1 LIFLPLVTEEELKP
15 AALARHR
22 GLDGLRGVAVI
33 LVIIFHSGLDW
44 LPGGFLGVSVFFTL
58 SGFLITSL
66 LINECENSGRINL
79 KAFWGRR
86 LRRLAPASLVVIAV
100 VIGLASWLSASIE
113 ASRIKGDAIS
123 AVLYFSNWR
132 FIYSGHSYGEL
143 FASPSPLQHLWSL
156 SIEEQLYVVVPV
168 IIAGLFAVGL
178 RRRGIG
184 MVLLVGVVG
193 STIATMLISGHE
205 HIYYG
210 THTRAAELLLGAA
223 LACLFGQ
230 RIEQLATKP
239 ARPWSTLYLLPLLG
253 VILLAKF
260 STVDSAWVYS
270 GALTLFGLL
279 SVVCLIAAIQ
289 GGPVRAILSWSVLV
303 RVGEVSYGLYLIHW
317 PVIVWLNTD
326 RLDVN
331 PTALFGAQVVVTVLL
346 TVLSYWLIEQ
356 PIRHRK
362 VLRSVPVALGAFV
375 ASVVAAVV
383 LASAVL
389 ASTSGRVD
397 TTPEIL
403 VTLAPNTTNVNE
415 VVTTTVADAMPT
427 RIDRTVP
434 LSILVIGD
442 STAEN
447 IATALAGA
455 SDGNLGVISGGVL
468 GCPLLKVAFVRDRKD
483 SQQDVAY
490 CPENEQLVRDHV
502 ADVDAV
508 VIVAGV
514 ANQWAFQYTDSDM
527 WIEPGSDQYKTDL
540 DQFLFNI
547 EDIVA
552 PYGLPVLVFETP
564 PVRDNPK
571 ILGDDISALVRWA
584 AVIDEW
590 DSNWHS
596 VKMVPYADALSDPN
610 SDEGKKERPDGVH
623 LAEDFGQELAR
634 VILIPRLRDKY
645 FDALDEMNQSG
656 CRTAEDG
663 LILLKCQIIS

>member
-1 LIFLPLVTEEELKP
+1 VTEEELKP

-100 VIGLASWLSASIE
+100 VIGLASWLSTSIE

-184 MVLLVGVVG
+184 VVLLVGVFG

-289 GGPVRAILSWSVLV
+289 GGPVRAVLSWSVLV

-403 VTLAPNTTNVNE
+403 VTLAPDTTNVNE
-415 VVTTTVADAMPT
+415 GVTTSVADVMPT

-434 LSILVIGD
+434 LNILVIGD

-514 ANQWAFQYTDSDM
+514 ANQWAFQYADSDV

-540 DQFLFNI
+540 DQLLSNI
-547 EDIVA
+547 EEIVA

-571 ILGDDISALVRWA
+571 ALGDDVAAIAEWA
-584 AVIDEW
+584 DVIKEW
-590 DSNWHS
+590 DMTWIS

-610 SDEGKKERPDGVH
+610 STEGKMERPDGWH
-623 LAEDFGQELAR
+623 LAKEFGRELAR
-634 VILIPRLRDKY
+634 IILIPRLRDKY
-645 FDALDEMNQSG
+645 FDALSDMQETG
-656 CRTAEDG
+656 CRTAGNG
-663 LILLKCQIIS
+663 LILSKCQIIS

>member
-1 LIFLPLVTEEELKP
+1 MTEEEFKP

-86 LRRLAPASLVVIAV
+86 LRRLAPSSIVVIAA
-100 VIGLASWLSASIE
+100 VIGLASWLSTSVE

-123 AVLYFSNWR
+123 AVLCFSNWR

-143 FASPSPLQHLWSL
+143 FAAPSPLQHLWSL

-239 ARPWSTLYLLPLLG
+239 SRPWSTLYLLPLLG

-326 RLDVN
+326 RLNMN
-331 PTALFGAQVVVTVLL
+331 PTALFGVQVVVTVLL

-356 PIRHRK
+356 PIRRRK
-362 VLRSVPVALGAFV
+362 VLLSVRW
-375 ASVVAAVV
+375 SVSTFVAAVV
-383 LASAVL
+383 GVLILASAILASASTQVDTASEVL
-389 ASTSGRVD
+389 A
-397 TTPEIL
+397 
-403 VTLAPNTTNVNE
+403 
-415 VVTTTVADAMPT
+415 TVAPPT
-427 RIDRTVP
+427 
-434 LSILVIGD
+434 S
-442 STAEN
+442 
-447 IATALAGA
+447 
-455 SDGNLGVISGGVL
+455 SGGVSGTPIQTDIGKL
-468 GCPLLKVAFVRDRKD
+468 IVVYQPDADPYYPSFSKRAGEQGEVVVRLIINETGVVEDARLLQ
-483 SQQDVAY
+483 SSSY
-490 CPENEQLVRDHV
+490 
-502 ADVDAV
+502 
-508 VIVAGV
+508 
-514 ANQWAFQYTDSDM
+514 
-527 WIEPGSDQYKTDL
+527 
-540 DQFLFNI
+540 
-547 EDIVA
+547 
-552 PYGLPVLVFETP
+552 
-564 PVRDNPK
+564 
-571 ILGDDISALVRWA
+571 
-584 AVIDEW
+584 
-590 DSNWHS
+590 
-596 VKMVPYADALSDPN
+596 
-610 SDEGKKERPDGVH
+610 
-623 LAEDFGQELAR
+623 
-634 VILIPRLRDKY
+634 PRLDNAAMEIGKRYRFKPY
-645 FDALDEMNQSG
+645 
-656 CRTAEDG
+656 
-663 LILLKCQIIS
+663 LINGSPTKISTNLLIKFNLKSP

>member
-1 LIFLPLVTEEELKP
+1 MTEEELKP

-100 VIGLASWLSASIE
+100 VIGLASWLSTSIE

-184 MVLLVGVVG
+184 VVLLVGVFG

-253 VILLAKF
+253 VVLLAKF

-403 VTLAPNTTNVNE
+403 VTLAPSTTNVNE
-415 VVTTTVADAMPT
+415 GVTTTVAGAMPT

>member
-1 LIFLPLVTEEELKP
+1 MTEEELKP

-100 VIGLASWLSASIE
+100 VIGLASWLSTSIE

-184 MVLLVGVVG
+184 VVLLVGVFG

-289 GGPVRAILSWSVLV
+289 GGPVRAVLSWSVLV

-375 ASVVAAVV
+375 ASVVATVV

-403 VTLAPNTTNVNE
+403 VTLAPDTTNVNE
-415 VVTTTVADAMPT
+415 GVTTSVADVMPT

-434 LSILVIGD
+434 LNILVIGD

-483 SQQDVAY
+483 SQQDVTY
-490 CPENEQLVRDHV
+490 CPDNEQLVRDHV

-514 ANQWAFQYTDSDM
+514 ANQWAFQYADSDV

-540 DQFLFNI
+540 DQLLSNI
-547 EDIVA
+547 EEIVA

-571 ILGDDISALVRWA
+571 ALGDDVAAIAEWA
-584 AVIDEW
+584 DVIKEW
-590 DSNWHS
+590 DMTWIS

-610 SDEGKKERPDGVH
+610 STEGKMERPDGWH
-623 LAEDFGQELAR
+623 LAKEFGRELAR
-634 VILIPRLRDKY
+634 IILIPRLRDKY
-645 FDALDEMNQSG
+645 FDALSDMQETG
-656 CRTAEDG
+656 CRTAGNG
-663 LILLKCQIIS
+663 LILSKCQIIS

>member
-1 LIFLPLVTEEELKP
+1 MTKEEFKP

-86 LRRLAPASLVVIAV
+86 LRRLAPASLVVIAA
-100 VIGLASWLSASIE
+100 VIGLASWLSTSIE

-143 FASPSPLQHLWSL
+143 FAAPSPLQHLWSL

-184 MVLLVGVVG
+184 VVLLVGVFG

-230 RIEQLATKP
+230 RIEQLATKS

-289 GGPVRAILSWSVLV
+289 GGPVRAVLSWSVLV

-375 ASVVAAVV
+375 ASVVATVV

-403 VTLAPNTTNVNE
+403 VTLAPDTTNVNE
-415 VVTTTVADAMPT
+415 GVTTSVADVMPT

-434 LSILVIGD
+434 LNILVIGD

-483 SQQDVAY
+483 SQQDVTY
-490 CPENEQLVRDHV
+490 CPDNEQLVRDHV

-514 ANQWAFQYTDSDM
+514 ANQWAFQYADSDV

-540 DQFLFNI
+540 DQLLSNI
-547 EDIVA
+547 EEIVA

-571 ILGDDISALVRWA
+571 ALGDDVAAIAEWA
-584 AVIDEW
+584 DVIKEW
-590 DSNWHS
+590 DMTWIS

-610 SDEGKKERPDGVH
+610 STEGKMERPDGWH
-623 LAEDFGQELAR
+623 LAKEFGRELAR
-634 VILIPRLRDKY
+634 IILIPRLRDKY
-645 FDALDEMNQSG
+645 FDALDEMQKSG
-656 CRTAEDG
+656 CRSSEKKSLD
-663 LILLKCQIIS
+663 IEQCQVAQ

>member
-100 VIGLASWLSASIE
+100 VIGLASWLSTSIE

-184 MVLLVGVVG
+184 VVLLVGVFG

-253 VILLAKF
+253 VVLLAKF

-403 VTLAPNTTNVNE
+403 VTLAPDTTNVNE
-415 VVTTTVADAMPT
+415 GVTTTVADAMPT

>member
-1 LIFLPLVTEEELKP
+1 MTEEEFKP
-15 AALARHR
+15 VTLARHR

-66 LINECENSGRINL
+66 LINECENTGRIDL

-86 LRRLAPASLVVIAV
+86 LRRLAPASLVVIAGV
-100 VIGLASWLSASIE
+100 VGLASWLSTSIE

-123 AVLYFSNWR
+123 ATLYFSNWR

-143 FASPSPLQHLWSL
+143 FATPSPLQHLWSL

-184 MVLLVGVVG
+184 ILLLIGVVG

-230 RIEQLATKP
+230 RVEQLATKP
-239 ARPWSTLYLLPLLG
+239 ARPWSTLYIVPLVG
-253 VILLAKF
+253 VIALARF
-260 STVDSAWVYS
+260 SSVDSSWVYS
-270 GALTLFGLL
+270 GALTLFAAL
-279 SVVCLIAAIQ
+279 SVICILAAVQ
-289 GGPVRAILSWSVLV
+289 GGLVKSFLSSSPLV
-303 RVGEVSYGLYLIHW
+303 RIGEVSYGLYLIHW
-317 PVIVWLNTD
+317 PVIVWLNSD
-326 RLDVN
+326 RLDLN
-331 PTALFGAQVVVTVLL
+331 PTALFGVQVGVTVIL
-346 TVLSYWLIEQ
+346 TVMSYWLIEQ

-362 VLRSVPVALGAFV
+362 VLRSAPMALGAFV

-389 ASTSGRVD
+389 ASVTSEVD
-397 TTPEIL
+397 TTPDVL
-403 VTLAPNTTNVNE
+403 VTIAPTTSVIESSNASS
-415 VVTTTVADAMPT
+415 TTTVADAMPA

-434 LSILVIGD
+434 LNILVIGD

-455 SDGNLGVISGGVL
+455 SDGTLGVISGGVL
-468 GCPLLKVAFVRDRKD
+468 GCPLLTVALVRDRKD

-490 CPENEQLVRDHV
+490 CPDNVRLVREHV
-502 ADVDAV
+502 SEVDAV

-514 ANQWAFQYTDSDM
+514 ANQWAFQYAGSDV

-547 EDIVA
+547 EEIVA
-552 PYGLPVLVFETP
+552 LYGLPVLVFETP

-571 ILGDDISALVRWA
+571 ILGDDISDLVRWA
-584 AVIDEW
+584 NVIAEW
-590 DSNWHS
+590 DAAWHS

-610 SDEGKKERPDGVH
+610 SADGKKERPDGVH
-623 LAEDFGQELAR
+623 LAADFGQELAR

-645 FDALDEMNQSG
+645 FDALSEMQKSG
-656 CRTAEDG
+656 CRSSAKE
-663 LILLKCQIIS
+663 LILKKCQVNS

>member
-1 LIFLPLVTEEELKP
+1 VTEEEFKP

-66 LINECENSGRINL
+66 LINECENTGRINL
-79 KAFWGRR
+79 RAFWGRR
-86 LRRLAPASLVVIAV
+86 LRRLAPASLVVIAGV
-100 VIGLASWLSASIE
+100 VGLASWLSTSVE

-156 SIEEQLYVVVPV
+156 SIEEQLYVAVPV

-184 MVLLVGVVG
+184 IVLLIGVVG
-193 STIATMLISGHE
+193 STIATLLTSGHE

-230 RIEQLATKP
+230 RIEQLSTKP
-239 ARPWSTLYLLPLLG
+239 ARPWSTIYLLPLLG
-253 VILLAKF
+253 VILLARF
-260 STVDSAWVYS
+260 STVDSSWVYS
-270 GALTLFGLL
+270 GALTLFGVL

-289 GGPVRAILSWSVLV
+289 HGPVRQVLSWSVLA

-317 PVIVWLNTD
+317 PVIVWLNSN
-326 RLDVN
+326 RLNVN
-331 PTALFGAQVVVTVLL
+331 PTVLFSVQVGVTVIL
-346 TVLSYWLIEQ
+346 TVMSYWLIEQ

-362 VLRSVPVALGAFV
+362 VLRSAPVALGTFIV
-375 ASVVAAVV
+375 SVVVAVV

-397 TTPEIL
+397 TTPEVL
-403 VTLAPNTTNVNE
+403 VTLAPDTTNVNE
-415 VVTTTVADAMPT
+415 GVTTTVANAMPA

-434 LSILVIGD
+434 LNILVIGD

-455 SDGNLGVISGGVL
+455 SDGTLGVISGGVL
-468 GCPLLKVAFVRDRKD
+468 GCPLLKVALVRDRKD
-483 SQQDVAY
+483 SQQDVDY
-490 CPENEQLVRDHV
+490 CPDNERLVREHV
-502 ADVDAV
+502 SEVDAV

-514 ANQWAFQYTDSDM
+514 ANQWAFQYADSDV

-540 DQFLFNI
+540 DQFLFNV
-547 EDIVA
+547 EEIVA
-552 PYGLPVLVFETP
+552 LYGLPVLVFETP

-571 ILGDDISALVRWA
+571 ILGDDISDLVRWA
-584 AVIDEW
+584 KVIAEW
-590 DSNWHS
+590 DAAWHS

-610 SDEGKKERPDGVH
+610 SEEGKKERPDGVH

-645 FDALDEMNQSG
+645 FDALSEMQKSG
-656 CRTAEDG
+656 CRSTEKKSLDIEQCRVA
-663 LILLKCQIIS
+663 Q

>member
-100 VIGLASWLSASIE
+100 VIGLASWLSTSIE

-184 MVLLVGVVG
+184 VVLLVGVFG

-253 VILLAKF
+253 VVLLAKF

-289 GGPVRAILSWSVLV
+289 GGPVRAVLSWSVLV

-403 VTLAPNTTNVNE
+403 VTLAPDTTNVNE
-415 VVTTTVADAMPT
+415 GVTTTVADAMPT

>member
-1 LIFLPLVTEEELKP
+1 MTEEEFKP

-86 LRRLAPASLVVIAV
+86 LRRLAPASIVVIAA
-100 VIGLASWLSASIE
+100 VIGLASWLSTSVE

-184 MVLLVGVVG
+184 MVFLVGVVG

-239 ARPWSTLYLLPLLG
+239 ARPWSTFYLLPLLG
-253 VILLAKF
+253 VILLAKS

-270 GALTLFGLL
+270 GALTAFAGL
-279 SVVCLIAAIQ
+279 SVICLLASIQ
-289 GGPVRAILSWSVLV
+289 AGPVRSFLSSSPLV
-303 RVGEVSYGLYLIHW
+303 RIGEVSYGLYLIHW
-317 PVIVWLNTD
+317 PVIVWLNSERVD
-326 RLDVN
+326 LQ
-331 PTALFGAQVVVTVLL
+331 PTALFVVQVIVTVIL
-346 TVLSYWLIEQ
+346 TVTSYWLIEQ
-356 PIRHRK
+356 PIRRRK
-362 VLRSVPVALGAFV
+362 VLLSVRWAATSF
-375 ASVVAAVV
+375 VAAVV
-383 LASAVL
+383 GVLILASAIL
-389 ASTSGRVD
+389 ASASSQVNTVPDVLVTIAHTSSVVDPVNTSSTTIVGSPAKPARVD
-397 TTPEIL
+397 
-403 VTLAPNTTNVNE
+403 
-415 VVTTTVADAMPT
+415 
-427 RIDRTVP
+427 RTAP
-434 LSILVIGD
+434 LSVLVIGD

-447 IATALAGA
+447 IATALAQA
-455 SDGNLGVISGGVL
+455 SDGSLGVISGGVL
-468 GCPLLKVAFVRDRKD
+468 GCPLLKVAQVRDRKD
-483 SQQDVAY
+483 SQQDVSY
-490 CPENEQLVRDHV
+490 CPSNEQLVRDHV
-502 ADVDAV
+502 SEVDAV
-508 VIVAGV
+508 VVVAGV
-514 ANQWAFQYTDSDM
+514 ANQWAYQYAGSDV
-527 WIEPGSDQYKTDL
+527 WVEPASDQYKADL
-540 DQFLFNI
+540 DGFLEKI
-547 EDIVA
+547 EVIVA
-552 PYGLPVLVFETP
+552 PRGLPVLVFETP

-571 ILGDDISALVRWA
+571 ILGDDIATLLRWA
-584 AVIDEW
+584 EVINEW
-590 DSNWHS
+590 DSHWYS

-610 SDEGKKERPDGVH
+610 SDEGKAERPDGVH
-623 LAEDFGQELAR
+623 LAEEFGRELAR
-634 VILIPRLRDKY
+634 IILIPRLRDKY

-656 CRTAEDG
+656 CRTADDG
-663 LILLKCQIIS
+663 LILSKCQIIS

>member
-1 LIFLPLVTEEELKP
+1 MTEEEFKP
-15 AALARHR
+15 VTLARHR

-66 LINECENSGRINL
+66 LINECENTGRLDL

-86 LRRLAPASLVVIAV
+86 LRRLAPASLVVIAGV
-100 VIGLASWLSASIE
+100 VGLASWLSTSIE

-143 FASPSPLQHLWSL
+143 FATPSPLQHLWSL
-156 SIEEQLYVVVPV
+156 SIEEQLYVAVPV

-184 MVLLVGVVG
+184 IFLLIGVVG

-230 RIEQLATKP
+230 RVEQLATKP
-239 ARPWSTLYLLPLLG
+239 ARPWSTLYIVPLVG
-253 VILLAKF
+253 GIALARF
-260 STVDSAWVYS
+260 SSVDSSWVYS
-270 GALTLFGLL
+270 GALTLFAAL
-279 SVVCLIAAIQ
+279 SVICILAAVQ
-289 GGPVRAILSWSVLV
+289 GGPVKSFLSSSPLV
-303 RVGEVSYGLYLIHW
+303 RIGEVSYGLYLIHW
-317 PVIVWLNTD
+317 PVIVWLNSD
-326 RLDVN
+326 RLDLN
-331 PTALFGAQVVVTVLL
+331 PTALFGVQVGVTVIL
-346 TVLSYWLIEQ
+346 TVMSYWLIEQ

-362 VLRSVPVALGAFV
+362 VLRSAPMALGTFV
-375 ASVVAAVV
+375 VSVVAAVV

-389 ASTSGRVD
+389 ASVTSEVD
-397 TTPEIL
+397 TTPDVL
-403 VTLAPNTTNVNE
+403 VTIAPTTSVIESSNASS
-415 VVTTTVADAMPT
+415 TTTVADAMPA

-434 LSILVIGD
+434 LNILVIGD

-455 SDGNLGVISGGVL
+455 SDGTLGVISGGVL
-468 GCPLLKVAFVRDRKD
+468 GCPLLTVALVRDRKD

-490 CPENEQLVRDHV
+490 CPNNVRLVREHV
-502 ADVDAV
+502 SEVDAV

-514 ANQWAFQYTDSDM
+514 ANQWAFQYAGSDV

-547 EDIVA
+547 EEIVA
-552 PYGLPVLVFETP
+552 LYGLPVLVFETP

-571 ILGDDISALVRWA
+571 ILGDDISDLVRWA
-584 AVIDEW
+584 NVIAEW
-590 DSNWHS
+590 DAAWHS

-610 SDEGKKERPDGVH
+610 SADGKKERPDGVH
-623 LAEDFGQELAR
+623 LAADFGQELAR

-645 FDALDEMNQSG
+645 FDALSEMQKSG
-656 CRTAEDG
+656 CRSSAKE
-663 LILLKCQIIS
+663 LILKKCQVNS

>member
-1 LIFLPLVTEEELKP
+1 VTEEEFKP

-33 LVIIFHSGLDW
+33 FVIIFHSGLDW

-66 LINECENSGRINL
+66 LINECENTGRINL
-79 KAFWGRR
+79 RAFWGRR
-86 LRRLAPASLVVIAV
+86 LRRLAPASLVVIAGV
-100 VIGLASWLSASIE
+100 VGLASWLSTSVE

-156 SIEEQLYVVVPV
+156 SIEEQLYVAVPV

-184 MVLLVGVVG
+184 IVLLIGVVG
-193 STIATMLISGHE
+193 STIATLLTSGHE

-223 LACLFGQ
+223 LACLLGQ

-239 ARPWSTLYLLPLLG
+239 SRPWSTIYLLPLLG
-253 VILLAKF
+253 VILLARF
-260 STVDSAWVYS
+260 STVDSSWVYS
-270 GALTLFGLL
+270 GALTLFGVL

-289 GGPVRAILSWSVLV
+289 HGPVRQVLSWSVLV

-317 PVIVWLNTD
+317 PVIVWLNSN

-331 PTALFGAQVVVTVLL
+331 PTVLFGVQVGVTVIL
-346 TVLSYWLIEQ
+346 TVMSYWLIEQ

-362 VLRSVPVALGAFV
+362 VLRSAPVALGTFIV
-375 ASVVAAVV
+375 SVVVAVV

-397 TTPEIL
+397 TTPEVL
-403 VTLAPNTTNVNE
+403 VTLAPDTTNVNE
-415 VVTTTVADAMPT
+415 GVTTTVANAMPA

-434 LSILVIGD
+434 LNILVIGD

-455 SDGNLGVISGGVL
+455 SDGTLGVISGGVL
-468 GCPLLKVAFVRDRKD
+468 GCPLLKVALVRDRKD
-483 SQQDVAY
+483 SQQDVDY
-490 CPENEQLVRDHV
+490 CPDNERLVREHV
-502 ADVDAV
+502 SEVDAV

-514 ANQWAFQYTDSDM
+514 ANQWAFQYADSDV

-547 EDIVA
+547 EEIVA
-552 PYGLPVLVFETP
+552 LYGLPVLVFETP

-571 ILGDDISALVRWA
+571 ILGDDISDLVRWA
-584 AVIDEW
+584 NVIAEW
-590 DSNWHS
+590 DAAWHS

-610 SDEGKKERPDGVH
+610 SEEGKKERPDGVH

-645 FDALDEMNQSG
+645 FDALSEMQKSG
-656 CRTAEDG
+656 CRSTEKKSLDIEQCRVA
-663 LILLKCQIIS
+663 Q

>member
-1 LIFLPLVTEEELKP
+1 
-15 AALARHR
+15 
-22 GLDGLRGVAVI
+22 
-33 LVIIFHSGLDW
+33 
-44 LPGGFLGVSVFFTL
+44 
-58 SGFLITSL
+58 
-66 LINECENSGRINL
+66 
-79 KAFWGRR
+79 
-86 LRRLAPASLVVIAV
+86 LAPASLVVIAV
-100 VIGLASWLSASIE
+100 VIGLASWLSTSIE

-184 MVLLVGVVG
+184 VVLLVGVFG

-253 VILLAKF
+253 VVLLAKF

-415 VVTTTVADAMPT
+415 GVTTTVADAMPT

-584 AVIDEW
+584 NVIAEW
-590 DSNWHS
+590 DATWHS

>member
-100 VIGLASWLSASIE
+100 VIGLASWLSTSIE

-184 MVLLVGVVG
+184 VVLLVGVFG

-253 VILLAKF
+253 VVLLAKF

-326 RLDVN
+326 RIDVN

-415 VVTTTVADAMPT
+415 GVTTTVADAMPT

>member
-1 LIFLPLVTEEELKP
+1 
-15 AALARHR
+15 
-22 GLDGLRGVAVI
+22 

-100 VIGLASWLSASIE
+100 VIGLASWLSTSIE

-184 MVLLVGVVG
+184 VVLLVGVFG

-253 VILLAKF
+253 VVLLAKF

-403 VTLAPNTTNVNE
+403 VTLAPDTTNVNE
-415 VVTTTVADAMPT
+415 GVTTTVADAMPT

>member
-1 LIFLPLVTEEELKP
+1 
-15 AALARHR
+15 
-22 GLDGLRGVAVI
+22 
-33 LVIIFHSGLDW
+33 
-44 LPGGFLGVSVFFTL
+44 
-58 SGFLITSL
+58 
-66 LINECENSGRINL
+66 
-79 KAFWGRR
+79 
-86 LRRLAPASLVVIAV
+86 
-100 VIGLASWLSASIE
+100 
-113 ASRIKGDAIS
+113 
-123 AVLYFSNWR
+123 
-132 FIYSGHSYGEL
+132 
-143 FASPSPLQHLWSL
+143 
-156 SIEEQLYVVVPV
+156 
-168 IIAGLFAVGL
+168 
-178 RRRGIG
+178 
-184 MVLLVGVVG
+184 
-193 STIATMLISGHE
+193 
-205 HIYYG
+205 
-210 THTRAAELLLGAA
+210 
-223 LACLFGQ
+223 
-230 RIEQLATKP
+230 
-239 ARPWSTLYLLPLLG
+239 
-253 VILLAKF
+253 
-260 STVDSAWVYS
+260 
-270 GALTLFGLL
+270 
-279 SVVCLIAAIQ
+279 
-289 GGPVRAILSWSVLV
+289 
-303 RVGEVSYGLYLIHW
+303 
-317 PVIVWLNTD
+317 
-326 RLDVN
+326 
-331 PTALFGAQVVVTVLL
+331 
-346 TVLSYWLIEQ
+346 
-356 PIRHRK
+356 
-362 VLRSVPVALGAFV
+362 
-375 ASVVAAVV
+375 
-383 LASAVL
+383 
-389 ASTSGRVD
+389 VD

-415 VVTTTVADAMPT
+415 GVTTTVADAMPT